1 MIKLTSVSDTPR
13 LLFESILEFAVHA
26 IPPTGRELR
35 FIFSHKPLFR
45 YGLSVFIDR
54 DGGSRGMSDGKK
66 SSVRGE
72 GTAVRCTGRECSRV
86 RQLREGVATPL
97 VDRDERSQG
106 MSAGKE
112 SSVRGEGTAVPCTG
126 RECSRVGELD
136 SGFNPAQAQP
146 LINRLQ

>member
-35 FIFSHKPLFR
+35 FIFCHKPLFR

-54 DGGSRGMSDGKK
+54 DEGSRGMGNGKESSVRGEGTAVPCIGRECSRVRQLREGVATPLVDRDEGSRIMSDGKK

-72 GTAVRCTGRECSRV
+72 GTAVRCTGRECSRG
-86 RQLREGVATPL
+86 RPLPGGIATPL
-97 VDRDERSQG
+97 VD
-106 MSAGKE
+106 
-112 SSVRGEGTAVPCTG
+112 
-126 RECSRVGELD
+126 
-136 SGFNPAQAQP
+136 
-146 LINRLQ
+146 